1 MPAKVWVVSCP
12 LPGERVS
19 FHDKNLGLT
28 ASIEVADDEEVM
40 LIFETDNPELAGR
53 MVFFA
58 SFMARWKP
66 GWGARDWES
75 LMAWHVPLGKACP
88 LGSMQALGGAIL
100 RISFG
105 VVDPEIFSLG
115 R

>member
-12 LPGERVS
+12 LPGECVS
-19 FHDKNLGLT
+19 FHDKSLGLT
-28 ASIEVADDEEVM
+28 ASIEASEDEEVQ
-40 LIFETDNPELAGR
+40 LIFETENPELAKR
-53 MVFFA
+53 MVAFT
-58 SFMARWKP
+58 SFMTKWRP
-66 GWGARDWES
+66 GGEVKDWEP

-88 LGSMQALGGAIL
+88 LGSVQALGGAIL